1 MNKLDFIGAAIHNLT
16 GNIPGAFFFSGKS
29 EYKNLVWNTSLYT
42 GKIPTE
48 AEVDAQCEA
57 LLLAEPKKRLRI
69 HRDRLL
75 TECDW
80 TQLSDAKLSS
90 SKKNEWIAYRQSLRD
105 LPATASPELDSG
117 FIKNVTWPVKPTQ
130 G

>member
-29 EYKNLVWNTSLYT
+29 EYKNLVWNTNLYA

-48 AEVDAQCEA
+48 SEVHAECEA

-90 SKKNEWIAYRQSLRD
+90 SKKNEWITYRQLLRD
-105 LPATASPELDSG
+105 LPCLLYTSDAADE
-117 FIKNVTWPVKPTQ
+117 
-130 G
+130 